1 MNNPMSG
8 ISGAYQLISSVEI
21 KTEVVNL
28 RTTYTEE
35 IFLYVSEQNSLSTC
49 VSQMFMLCLFSC
61 LSRYLYST
69 GHAVF
74 IKAE

>member
-35 IFLYVSEQNSLSTC
+35 IFLYVSEQNSLNLC
-49 VSQMFMLCLFSC
+49 KLDVHVVFVFMPFTLFV
-61 LSRYLYST
+61 LYRSRSV
-69 GHAVF
+69 H
-74 IKAE
+74 

>member
-49 VSQMFMLCLFSC
+49 VS
-61 LSRYLYST
+61 
-69 GHAVF
+69 
-74 IKAE
+74 